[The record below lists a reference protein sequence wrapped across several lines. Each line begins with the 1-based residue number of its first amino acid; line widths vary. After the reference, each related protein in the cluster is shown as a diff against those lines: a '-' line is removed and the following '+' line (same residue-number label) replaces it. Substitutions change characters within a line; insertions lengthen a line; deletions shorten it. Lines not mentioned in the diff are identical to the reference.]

1 MNREVDKADVARI
14 YNGILLSLKAERHF
28 AICSNTVELS
38 GIMPSEVRER
48 NTT

>member
-1 MNREVDKADVARI
+1 MNREVDKADVVCI
-14 YNGILLSLKAERHF
+14 YNGILLIKEELHF
-28 AICSNTVELS
+28 AICSNMVELS